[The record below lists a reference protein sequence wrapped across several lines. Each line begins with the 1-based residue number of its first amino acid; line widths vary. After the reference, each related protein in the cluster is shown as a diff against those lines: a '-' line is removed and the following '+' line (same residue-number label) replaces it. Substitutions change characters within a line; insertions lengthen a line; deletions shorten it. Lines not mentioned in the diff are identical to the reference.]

1 VGSRSSLETLRA
13 LASGALVFR
22 VSSPLSDAFA
32 LAELEPWTHYVPV
45 KPDLSDLRERVDW
58 ARRDEDAA
66 RTVAARGAA
75 WALAFGAEKAWAR
88 YFSLPLGRI
97 ASAYA
102 HEPDLKKQLDDALVP
117 LFAYDAAASG
127 DESGH
132 TGVFLEEAGVPEE
145 PPPRGAAEPRTRART
160 RRRKKKK
167 KRPTRS
173 GEYETR

>member
-1 VGSRSSLETLRA
+1 LL
-13 LASGALVFR
+13 FR

-45 KPDLSDLRERVDW
+45 KPDLSDLRDLVDW

-75 WALAFGAEKAWAR
+75 WARAFGAEKAWAR

-97 ASAYA
+97 AGAYA
-102 HEPDLKKQLDDALVP
+102 YEPDLKKQLEDTLVP

-132 TGVFLEEAGVPEE
+132 TGVFLEEAGGVLEEEE
-145 PPPRGAAEPRTRART
+145 PRGGAEPRTRAAT

-167 KRPTRS
+167 KRPMSS
-173 GEYETR
+173 GEYKI